1 MRAALTSTLV
11 WAAWAFILMLVI
23 AILAALL
30 FAMLT
35 APHECSSIDAETIT
49 KETVE
54 VLRTQGWYST
64 QADDLERLYPPGCLT
79 PRSGV

>member
-1 MRAALTSTLV
+1 MRAAPASSLV
-11 WAAWAFILMLVI
+11 WVAWAFILMLVI
-23 AILAALL
+23 ATLAALL

-35 APHECSSIDAETIT
+35 APYECSSIDAETIT
-49 KETVE
+49 EETIE
-54 VLRTQGWYST
+54 VLRAEGWYST